1 MDPISDM
8 LIRMKNA
15 QAVGKKTA
23 SFGYSKIKWEIA
35 KLLEKH
41 NYLTE
46 VAKKGKKNKKLLEVA
61 FVYDADGTPKISD
74 VKRISKLSR
83 RIYRGLREIYPVRH
97 GFGVAVYS
105 TTKGLLTDKEARKE
119 KLGGE
124 VLFEL
129 Y

>member
-46 VAKKGKKNKKLLEVA
+46 ISKKGKKNKKLLEVG
-61 FVYDADGTPKISD
+61 FLYDTDGAPKISN
-74 VKRISKLSR
+74 VKRMSKLSR
-83 RIYRGLREIYPVRH
+83 RVYRGFREIHPVRH
-97 GFGVAVYS
+97 GYGIAVYS
-105 TTKGLLTDKEARKE
+105 TTKGLLTDKEARAG

-124 VLFEL
+124 FLFEM